1 MIGQD
6 HSYAEPEAIRLLRAL
21 VHGDERQIGP
31 ALAAAKS
38 FLRAIT
44 QPRNLRPAGRALSS
58 VTRERLRE
66 IARLSAHGERQT
78 DIARA
83 LGVSVSLVHHHLAP
97 SKAMLAACAEAP
109 EATPLSFPTK

>member
-6 HSYAEPEAIRLLRAL
+6 HSYAEPEAIRLLRQ
-21 VHGDERQIGP
+21 VIYGDERNDHQ
-31 ALAAAKS
+31 ARQAAKS
-38 FLRAIT
+38 FLRAIA
-44 QPRNLRPAGRALSS
+44 QPRNLRPAGRELSR
-58 VTRERLRE
+58 TARERLRE
-66 IARLSAHGERQT
+66 IARLSAQGERQT

-109 EATPLSFPTK
+109 EATAP

>member
-21 VHGDERQIGP
+21 VEIYPEAQCGP
-31 ALAAAKS
+31 APAEIRNARQ
-38 FLRAIT
+38 FLRAIA

-58 VTRERLRE
+58 VTRDRLRE
-66 IARLSAHGERQT
+66 IARLSAQGERQT

-109 EATPLSFPTK
+109 EATTP

>member
-1 MIGQD
+1 MIPTVIGQD

-38 FLRAIT
+38 FLRAIA
-44 QPRNLRPAGRALSS
+44 QPRNLRPAGRELSRT
-58 VTRERLRE
+58 TRERLRE
-66 IARLSAHGERQT
+66 IAWRSAHGERQT

-109 EATPLSFPTK
+109 EATAP